1 MRLFPDS
8 PFLLFYRDQGVNY
21 WLLQSFSSTGSVTTT
36 VVAKEPVPASQVKPS
51 ITQCIPHASGHLR
64 LRSAFLLSP
73 SAHCLHTLL
82 QQSHQESFIAA
93 LFHQTACEASADLD
107 LTPASST
114 ACDLLLRYAPQPS
127 SAPLLEADRW
137 SEELAALRRNVEHP
151 GEWRAV
157 KTDEAG
163 VAVGGGCEAQATDY
177 ASFLYAKGCACA
189 SAAELVAVMK
199 QYLLAIPA
207 QTPTP
212 SLPSSNTTRLAEA
225 VRRGLECVKQC
236 LLCETEAQK
245 EPLLQAWQEEV
256 DALAELAE
264 LPALWQEAGVHS
276 LQRRVAAAFSEKK
289 LLVNSEV
296 ADAKSGLLQLQQ
308 SLRLLGYVNLLEC
321 FVPSHESFSWLDGIP
336 QCRHPVLR
344 GHLGASDR
352 LVLRVR
358 DAAVHSRGTGR
369 DVDSVEH
376 HSGGVCGELCV
387 WGGERGAT
395 GVQGEGD
402 REGSADAEEADAEGA
417 AHVGRGIVRAE
428 KCAGGVLRRAGCQE
442 VFAAAGGKNAAGE
455 RGGWLFPVRGVEAD
469 WNDWRLQCLFFID
482 SKLIGGLLF
491 NSKPIG
497 LSSPTRSRLVLMN

>member
-1 MRLFPDS
+1 MLNTAFLAPLSYESASFSLLTRRESFEIQMMRCYMRLLPDS

-21 WLLQSFSSTGSVTTT
+21 WLLQSFSSAGSVTTT

-82 QQSHQESFIAA
+82 QHSHQESFIAA
-93 LFHQTACEASADLD
+93 LFHQTACEASSDLD

-127 SAPLLEADRW
+127 SALLLEADRW

-163 VAVGGGCEAQATDY
+163 VTVGGGCEAQATDY

-189 SAAELVAVMK
+189 SEAELAAVMK

-276 LQRRVAAAFSEKK
+276 LQRRVATAFAEKK
-289 LLVNSEV
+289 LLVNCEV

-321 FVPSHESFSWLDGIP
+321 FVPSHEPSHG
-336 QCRHPVLR
+336 
-344 GHLGASDR
+344 
-352 LVLRVR
+352 
-358 DAAVHSRGTGR
+358 
-369 DVDSVEH
+369 
-376 HSGGVCGELCV
+376 
-387 WGGERGAT
+387 
-395 GVQGEGD
+395 
-402 REGSADAEEADAEGA
+402 
-417 AHVGRGIVRAE
+417 
-428 KCAGGVLRRAGCQE
+428 
-442 VFAAAGGKNAAGE
+442 
-455 RGGWLFPVRGVEAD
+455 
-469 WNDWRLQCLFFID
+469 
-482 SKLIGGLLF
+482 
-491 NSKPIG
+491 
-497 LSSPTRSRLVLMN
+497 

>member
-1 MRLFPDS
+1 MRLLPDS

-21 WLLQSFSSTGSVTTT
+21 WLLQSFSSAGSVTTT

-82 QQSHQESFIAA
+82 QHSHQESFIAA
-93 LFHQTACEASADLD
+93 LFHQTACEASSDLD

-114 ACDLLLRYAPQPS
+114 ACDLLLRYAPQSS
-127 SAPLLEADRW
+127 SALLLEADRW

-163 VAVGGGCEAQATDY
+163 VTVGGGCEAQATDY

-189 SAAELVAVMK
+189 SAAELAAVMK

-256 DALAELAE
+256 DALAELTE

-276 LQRRVAAAFSEKK
+276 LQRRVATAFAEKK
-289 LLVNSEV
+289 LLVSGEM
-296 ADAKSGLLQLQQ
+296 ADAKSGLLRLQQ

-321 FVPSHESFSWLDGIP
+321 FVPSHEPSHG
-336 QCRHPVLR
+336 
-344 GHLGASDR
+344 
-352 LVLRVR
+352 
-358 DAAVHSRGTGR
+358 
-369 DVDSVEH
+369 
-376 HSGGVCGELCV
+376 
-387 WGGERGAT
+387 
-395 GVQGEGD
+395 
-402 REGSADAEEADAEGA
+402 
-417 AHVGRGIVRAE
+417 
-428 KCAGGVLRRAGCQE
+428 
-442 VFAAAGGKNAAGE
+442 
-455 RGGWLFPVRGVEAD
+455 
-469 WNDWRLQCLFFID
+469 
-482 SKLIGGLLF
+482 
-491 NSKPIG
+491 
-497 LSSPTRSRLVLMN
+497 

>member
-1 MRLFPDS
+1 MNSANNPFLQLLGSVANQEGLLKEVMLSVQEGSSFEFMHDTVFFLVDSTVLSPFDWINSSRAPLFMVAKMPVINDIRQSDEEKKMMNEDMNKLMKRLLFPKISHINTTNQPFPEIYSDEKKSVLNTAFLAPLSYESASFSLLTRRESFEIQMMRCYMRLLPDS

-21 WLLQSFSSTGSVTTT
+21 WLLQSFSSAGSVTTT

-73 SAHCLHTLL
+73 SVHCLHTLL
-82 QQSHQESFIAA
+82 QHSHQESFIAA
-93 LFHQTACEASADLD
+93 LFHQTACEASSDLD

-127 SAPLLEADRW
+127 SALLLEADRW

-163 VAVGGGCEAQATDY
+163 VTVGGGCEAQATDY

-189 SAAELVAVMK
+189 SAAELAAVMK

-276 LQRRVAAAFSEKK
+276 LQRRVATAFAEKK
-289 LLVNSEV
+289 LLVSGET

-321 FVPSHESFSWLDGIP
+321 FVHSHEPSHG
-336 QCRHPVLR
+336 
-344 GHLGASDR
+344 
-352 LVLRVR
+352 
-358 DAAVHSRGTGR
+358 
-369 DVDSVEH
+369 
-376 HSGGVCGELCV
+376 
-387 WGGERGAT
+387 
-395 GVQGEGD
+395 
-402 REGSADAEEADAEGA
+402 
-417 AHVGRGIVRAE
+417 
-428 KCAGGVLRRAGCQE
+428 
-442 VFAAAGGKNAAGE
+442 
-455 RGGWLFPVRGVEAD
+455 
-469 WNDWRLQCLFFID
+469 
-482 SKLIGGLLF
+482 
-491 NSKPIG
+491 
-497 LSSPTRSRLVLMN
+497 